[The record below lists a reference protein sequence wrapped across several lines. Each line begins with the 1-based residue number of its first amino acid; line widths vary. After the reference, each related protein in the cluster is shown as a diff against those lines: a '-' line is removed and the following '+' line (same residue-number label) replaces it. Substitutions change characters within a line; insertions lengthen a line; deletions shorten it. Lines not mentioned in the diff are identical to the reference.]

1 VGGGLTSSCFWETTG
16 HFTRRTYSVTM
27 VSTHA
32 IRREYWPLEPLMVM
46 SATSYES
53 QLQVSK
59 YVKGLLTSTRML
71 A

>member
-1 VGGGLTSSCFWETTG
+1 
-16 HFTRRTYSVTM
+16 M